1 MATTK
6 EKNFTNEGV
15 DVKVNR
21 KPTTEKECSC
31 SKKDNTVVPVFTD
44 SYGRIHVDKEFAN
57 EHPEIVNKLLDGE
70 IERNKSHEFV
80 TPVNH
85 YRYGENTGL
94 HPPYTVTCK
103 EIDKSNLD
111 KVITDII
118 NKLF

>member
-6 EKNFTNEGV
+6 EKPSTNEGV
-15 DVKVNR
+15 DIKIDR
-21 KPTTEKECSC
+21 KPTTEKTCSC
-31 SKKDNTVVPVFTD
+31 SKNDNTVVPVFTD

-70 IERNKSHEFV
+70 IERNKSREFV
-80 TPVNH
+80 TPVNN
-85 YRYGENTGL
+85 YRCGENTGSR
-94 HPPYTVTCK
+94 HPYTFTC
-103 EIDKSNLD
+103 EEVNKSDLN